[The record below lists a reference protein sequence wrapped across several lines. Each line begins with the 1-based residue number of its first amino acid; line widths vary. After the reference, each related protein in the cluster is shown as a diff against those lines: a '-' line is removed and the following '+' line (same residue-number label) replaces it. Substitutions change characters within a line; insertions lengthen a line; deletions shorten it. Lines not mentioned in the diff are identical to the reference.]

1 MNHHDEHYK
10 HLKLFYIFFYYLLK
24 NIHILSDMDG
34 VESQI
39 LGKDAQYCVRNVN
52 ITGCTV
58 QGKPI
63 SVEGG
68 MNLKINEFVK

>member
-1 MNHHDEHYK
+1 
-10 HLKLFYIFFYYLLK
+10 
-24 NIHILSDMDG
+24 MDG